1 MMRQFLRPDRTIVVA
16 VLAALWL
23 MPADAARQ
31 QRAGAGQNIPTP
43 RTPGGKPDL
52 SGLWVA
58 TQAGGL
64 KPDERGNFTV
74 LTPGRP
80 CHPGQECKPSVNFE
94 RDQGV
99 RRRMDPNLPVYKPE
113 AWERVEYLDVNG
125 NAEDPEIKCYPQGI
139 PRIGPP
145 SKIVQAPTEVI
156 FLYQKD
162 NTFRL
167 IPTDGRPHDPI
178 RAKDLTLYGDAV
190 GTWDGDTL
198 VIDIVGFS
206 DESWL
211 AWPGYF
217 HSNNMRIVE
226 RLRRDGNTL
235 TWQVTVHDDVL
246 AQPWEMTPVRRTL
259 NPNPK
264 AVLTEDVRCEDRDL
278 EHIATRERA

>member
-1 MMRQFLRPDRTIVVA
+1 M
-16 VLAALWL
+16 
-23 MPADAARQ
+23 
-31 QRAGAGQNIPTP
+31 
-43 RTPGGKPDL
+43 
-52 SGLWVA
+52 
-58 TQAGGL
+58 
-64 KPDERGNFTV
+64 
-74 LTPGRP
+74 
-80 CHPGQECKPSVNFE
+80 
-94 RDQGV
+94 
-99 RRRMDPNLPVYKPE
+99 
-113 AWERVEYLDVNG
+113 
-125 NAEDPEIKCYPQGI
+125 
-139 PRIGPP
+139 
-145 SKIVQAPTEVI
+145 QAPTEVI

-235 TWQVTVHDDVL
+235 TWQVTVYDDDVL
-246 AQPWEMTPVRRTL
+246 AQPWEMTPDELDASYAAAKESEAAADVQALGEEGAREWNRL
-259 NPNPK
+259 QRIANRNGSLPN
-264 AVLTEDVRCEDRDL
+264 ANGV
-278 EHIATRERA
+278 